1 MSENVSE
8 LEQQEYYAQLA
19 KKTSESLAYFYCC
32 VKYDVPLRA
41 TACRAMKG
49 ATSGFRTSITSISRN
64 WMPARAA
71 SVTASSMA

>member
-32 VKYDVPLRA
+32 VRYDVPFARDCVPRDDGRGTQSRA
-41 TACRAMKG
+41 NG
-49 ATSGFRTSITSISRN
+49 TSYLTQQ
-64 WMPARAA
+64 
-71 SVTASSMA
+71 